1 MHKKNKINIKIA
13 LLINYIIAL
22 GMGSLF
28 IIFNPHPQGPWGFD
42 GYNILGNNL
51 AKGEGFVGTFR
62 MPGYPVLLAIFF
74 KTFGYRYLPVLIFQ
88 AFLNAFICISIFY
101 LIKDIFTQ
109 KLAIFISFLVAF
121 IGTSNIYVST
131 LSTDMMTTFLIVIS
145 VLCLYIG
152 YRKNLHLFYFI
163 HGILLS
169 LAILM
174 RPSMVILPFF
184 YFFSLL
190 FILRQYKK
198 AVKYLFFSIL
208 GISLLLFPWI
218 IRNYILTRHIIVLT
232 TQGWSQ
238 LFYGAMES
246 GKFFESR
253 TYNPYHDYQDL
264 NTYRSLAK
272 DYLTFTAITGFL
284 PENKIPTLKLFYA
297 FDNDRFYRAQEMT
310 YVSDNKFEYKVP
322 RLSKSKIL
330 KYYIEVSDGQ
340 HADRFPLGAPEVNHL
355 FYNRRSDSD
364 DFDKDDGN
372 PAIIDVFDFVAI
384 TRQVLP
390 YSSRNIS
397 VLDDYD
403 YNNDKKIDKT
413 DLLILSKF
421 LLQDKSEKIS
431 DSFGDIEI
439 KRENSGIKV
448 SFLDNSNMYIPDDI
462 KGSKLYIIVNK
473 GLAFDIFNNKYFIN
487 SKLRNV
493 NSKWQEG
500 VKYKII
506 DLGIDRGNLSGLNRQ
521 SLWRKLFIFYVKDH
535 IKDYSIAV
543 LKKMFRMWITV
554 GSKDVGVSYPPP
566 GGRYYLFTLAKFF
579 SLSIFLL
586 CVAGVF
592 ILRNRLKEIIF
603 ILVPIIYFPLTH
615 SWYMVNARHTLPANP
630 FVLIFVGVSIYSFA
644 KLLTNI
650 IRGKR

>member
-1 MHKKNKINIKIA
+1 M
-13 LLINYIIAL
+13 LINYIIAL
-22 GMGSLF
+22 GMGGLF

-51 AKGEGFVGTFR
+51 ARGEGFGTTFR
-62 MPGYPVLLAIFF
+62 MPCYPILLSVFF
-74 KTFGYRYLPVLIFQ
+74 KIFGYRYLPVLIFQ

-131 LSTDMMTTFLIVIS
+131 LSTDMMTTFLIVLS

-163 HGILLS
+163 HGVILS
-169 LAILM
+169 SAILM

-190 FILRQYKK
+190 FNLRQYKK

-208 GISLLLFPWI
+208 GISLLLLPWV
-218 IRNYILTRHIIVLT
+218 IRNYILTKHIIVLT
-232 TQGWSQ
+232 TQSWSQ

-246 GKFFESR
+246 CKFFESR

-272 DYLTFTAITGFL
+272 DYLTFTAITGFV
-284 PENKIPTLKLFYA
+284 PEKNTPIVKLFYA
-297 FDNDRFYRAQEMT
+297 FDNERFYREQEMI
-310 YVSDNKFEYKVP
+310 YASDNKFEYKMP
-322 RLSKSKIL
+322 RLNKGKIL
-330 KYYIEVSDGQ
+330 KYYIEVFDGQ
-340 HADRFPLGAPEVNHL
+340 YADRLPREAPEVNYL
-355 FYNRRSDSD
+355 FYYQRSGSD
-364 DFDKDDGN
+364 DFEQDDNN
-372 PAIIDVFDFVAI
+372 PGIIDIFDFVAI
-384 TRQVLP
+384 ARQVLP

-397 VLDDYD
+397 VLDD

-421 LLQDKSEKIS
+421 LLQDKSETIS
-431 DSFGDIEI
+431 NLLSDIEI

-462 KGSKLYIIVNK
+462 KGSKLYIIANK

-487 SKLRNV
+487 SKLRNI

-506 DLGIDRGNLSGLNRQ
+506 DLGIDRGNLAGLNRE

-535 IKDYSIAV
+535 VKDYFIAV

-566 GGRYYLFTLAKFF
+566 GGKYYLFTLAKFF

-630 FVLIFVGVSIYSFA
+630 FVLIFAGVSIYSLA
-644 KLLTNI
+644 KLLRNI
-650 IRGKR
+650 IMGKR